1 MGAIMETVLNAL
13 GAQISIIVALLWVAI
28 AIMLTYIRAFN
39 RGKSIGYQEG
49 FVAGKL
55 VRKSR

>member
-1 MGAIMETVLNAL
+1 MENVLNAL